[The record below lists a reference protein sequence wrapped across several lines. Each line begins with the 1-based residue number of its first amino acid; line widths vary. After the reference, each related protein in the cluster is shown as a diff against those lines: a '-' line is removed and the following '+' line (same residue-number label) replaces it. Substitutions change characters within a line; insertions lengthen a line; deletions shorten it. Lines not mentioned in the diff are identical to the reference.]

1 MGCQNADRHEVRLR
15 DRDSYD
21 PPMQAAVSEALSFDA
36 LESFLDAHGLG
47 EGPITATRI
56 GDGASNL
63 TFRLERGTV
72 RVVLRRPPP
81 PPLPPSAHDVVREA
95 RIQLALAPL
104 GVRVP
109 KVLAVCEDDSVLGVP
124 FYLMEELRGAVIN
137 GEEMPGGL
145 DSPDERRRLG
155 EELLDGLVQLHAVDW
170 EACGLSIGKP
180 TGYLERQL
188 RRWSGL
194 WEVNATRELKS
205 CVELGRRLAASMPDS
220 PPSTVVH
227 GDYRLGNVMV
237 SDRAPARLVGILDWE
252 MATIGDPL
260 ADLGYL
266 VASWCER
273 DCQPHA
279 LLLTTV
285 TEKPG
290 FLTRAELIA
299 RYQQQ
304 TGRDTSNLDWYQ
316 AFALWKAAVFCE
328 AIYKRFLRGERADR
342 WSGSLC
348 DGVPRLL
355 EVAAGYL

>member
-1 MGCQNADRHEVRLR
+1 MSTPATI
-15 DRDSYD
+15 
-21 PPMQAAVSEALSFDA
+21 ALPFDA
-36 LESFLDAHGLG
+36 LEPFLDREGLG
-47 EGPITATRI
+47 HGPITATPI

-63 TFRLERGTV
+63 TYRLERGET
-72 RVVLRRPPP
+72 RLVLRRPPP
-81 PPLPPSAHDVVREA
+81 PPLPPSAHDMVREA
-95 RIQLALAPL
+95 RIQLGLAPA

-124 FYLMEELRGAVIN
+124 FYLMEEIEGTVVTGDELPV
-137 GEEMPGGL
+137 EL
-145 DSPDERRRLG
+145 DTPEERRRLG
-155 EELLDGLVQLHAVDW
+155 EELVDGLAQLHAVDW
-170 EACGLSIGKP
+170 QASGLTIGKP

-194 WEVNATRELKS
+194 WEVNATREVRA
-205 CVELGRRLAASMPDS
+205 CVELGQRLAATMPES

-227 GDYRLGNVMV
+227 GDYRLGNVMI
-237 SDRAPARLVGILDWE
+237 SNQAPARLVAILDWE

-266 VASWCER
+266 AATWCE
-273 DCQPHA
+273 DGCEGHA
-279 LLLTTV
+279 LLLATV

-290 FLTRAELIA
+290 FPTRQELIE
-299 RYQQQ
+299 RYAAQ
-304 TGRDTSNLDWYQ
+304 TGRDTSKLDWYQ

-328 AIYKRFLRGERADR
+328 AIYKRYLRGERADD
-342 WSGSLC
+342 WSASLC

>member
-1 MGCQNADRHEVRLR
+1 M
-15 DRDSYD
+15 
-21 PPMQAAVSEALSFDA
+21 
-36 LESFLDAHGLG
+36 
-47 EGPITATRI
+47 
-56 GDGASNL
+56 
-63 TFRLERGTV
+63 
-72 RVVLRRPPP
+72 
-81 PPLPPSAHDVVREA
+81 VREA
-95 RIQLALAPL
+95 RIQLGLAPV

-109 KVLAVCEDDSVLGVP
+109 NVLAVCEDDSILGVP
-124 FYLMEELRGAVIN
+124 FYLMEEIEGTVVSNELPA
-137 GEEMPGGL
+137 ELDTPG
-145 DSPDERRRLG
+145 ERRRLS

-170 EACGLSIGKP
+170 EACGLTIGKP

-194 WEVNATRELKS
+194 WEVNATREVKACL
-205 CVELGRRLAASMPDS
+205 ELGRRLTATMPES

-237 SDRAPARLVGILDWE
+237 ANHAPARLMAILDWE

-266 VASWCER
+266 VATWCE
-273 DCQPHA
+273 PASEAHP

-285 TEKPG
+285 TGRPG
-290 FLTRAELIA
+290 FLSRGELID
-299 RYQQQ
+299 RYAQH
-304 TGRDTSNLDWYQ
+304 TGRDVSNLDWYQ

-328 AIYKRFLRGERADR
+328 AIYKRFLRGERSDD
-342 WSGSLC
+342 WSASLC